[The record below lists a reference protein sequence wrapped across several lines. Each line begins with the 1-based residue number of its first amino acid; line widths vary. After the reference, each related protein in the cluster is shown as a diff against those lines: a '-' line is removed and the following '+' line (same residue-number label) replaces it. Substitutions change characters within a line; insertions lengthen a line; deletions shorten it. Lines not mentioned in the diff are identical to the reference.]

1 MADDPREFAYVGD
14 HAVNIESGALLGPG
28 DRVSE
33 EDLGKGDKYLID
45 DGMLIEY
52 HEPTA
57 AERKAAEHEQLV
69 AQAKALDIRGRT
81 NMSDSEL
88 RKAIDERQN
97 EEG

>member
-28 DRVSE
+28 DR
-33 EDLGKGDKYLID
+33 
-45 DGMLIEY
+45 
-52 HEPTA
+52 
-57 AERKAAEHEQLV
+57 KAAEHQQLV